1 MERSSF
7 SLRIKG
13 VEPDGSFTGIG
24 AVYNNVDL
32 GGDKILPG
40 AFTKTLAAGKKLP
53 LLWQHNP
60 SDPIGTVKVT
70 DTSQGLMVEGQL
82 LLSDPT
88 AAKAYSFL
96 KAGIIKGL
104 SIGYETIKSAFVD
117 EVRELSELRLWE
129 ISCVTFPMNEGAM
142 VTGIKAMSDD
152 DRARHFKAIEMH
164 RKAIDRAQRGI
175 REHMKSLFD
184 GFDDEDD
191 SDLADNPALLESND
205 DDDDPQNEGMSM
217 LLAEL
222 KALGEQAQQLAEV

>member
-1 MERSSF
+1 MEKARF
-7 SLRIKG
+7 NLKVKAVDETG
-13 VEPDGSFTGIG
+13 KFTGIG
-24 AVYNNVDL
+24 AVYGNVDL

-40 AFTKTLAAGKKLP
+40 AFTKTLVAGNQLP

-104 SIGYETIKSAFVD
+104 SIGYDTVKAAWVD
-117 EVRELSELRLWE
+117 DIRELRELKLWE
-129 ISCVTFPMNEGAM
+129 LSVVTFPMNESAT

-152 DRARHFKAIEMH
+152 DRSKHFKAIDMH
-164 RKAIDRAQRGI
+164 RKAIDRHQRGI
-175 REHMKSLFD
+175 RESLKSLFD
-184 GFDDEDD
+184 GLDDDND
-191 SDLADNPALLESND
+191 ADLAADPALLESD
-205 DDDDPQNEGMSM
+205 EDQGDPEIEGMSM
-217 LLAEL
+217 LLSEL
-222 KALGEQAQQLAEV
+222 KALNEQARLASA